1 MYIGEVGRI
10 IYSIYMMK
18 YLYIILKK
26 WFCPVLFTW
35 IGDNGI
41 MLEVMGEKVIDSYI
55 VYDYVNEMP
64 KIMCILGYFEMSWVI
79 WKLASV
85 YNNFGG
91 VKQKASLYFS
101 TLSRGCSYW
110 KGSSMLSASLHLK

>member
-1 MYIGEVGRI
+1 MYVWIIVFLDEELHGKCFPWINSLMYIGEVGRI

-64 KIMCILGYFEMSWVI
+64 KIMCILGYFEMS
-79 WKLASV
+79 
-85 YNNFGG
+85 
-91 VKQKASLYFS
+91 
-101 TLSRGCSYW
+101 
-110 KGSSMLSASLHLK
+110 